1 MSLAYCIFGVMFLVL
16 LIGSIYETI
25 RDGRF

>member
-1 MSLAYCIFGVMFLVL
+1 MTLEYVLFGGMFLVL